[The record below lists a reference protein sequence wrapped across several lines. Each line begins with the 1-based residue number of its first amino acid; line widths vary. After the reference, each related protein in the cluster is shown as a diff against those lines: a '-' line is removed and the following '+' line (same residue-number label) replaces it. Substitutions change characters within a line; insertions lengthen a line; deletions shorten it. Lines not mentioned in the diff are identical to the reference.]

1 MAGFVE
7 FVPQNSA
14 ASVLEGTDGGMWRDR
29 GGCVKVKQPRVK
41 DVVVR
46 SKT

>member
-1 MAGFVE
+1 VFGL
-7 FVPQNSA
+7 QNSTA
-14 ASVLEGTDGGMWRDR
+14 AVLEGTSGGTWGDR
-29 GGCVKVKQPRVK
+29 GGCVKGKQLCVK